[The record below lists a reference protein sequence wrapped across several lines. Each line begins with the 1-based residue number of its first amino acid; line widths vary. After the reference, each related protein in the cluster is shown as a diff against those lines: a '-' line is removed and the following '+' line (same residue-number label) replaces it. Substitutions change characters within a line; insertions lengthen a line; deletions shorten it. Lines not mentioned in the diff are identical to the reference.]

1 MKDINKDDLGII
13 VMMLSSKYHNAPMF
27 NKMLSLMIRH
37 ITEHK
42 QQYKITPLLK
52 EVLED
57 FELYTNDEISM
68 NKMRV
73 LNKKLKE
80 GGYESI
86 KAAIQLEHWKD
97 VLTMRTELLNMENPT
112 IDKVN
117 DYFMNETN
125 CFFKLTEKEWGLQPQ
140 LIK

>member
-1 MKDINKDDLGII
+1 MKEINKDDLGII
-13 VMMLSSKYHNAPMF
+13 VMMLKCDYHKSPMF

-57 FELYTNDEISM
+57 FELYTDDEIGMS
-68 NKMRV
+68 KMRD
-73 LNKKLKE
+73 LNKKLKK
-80 GGYESI
+80 GGYVSV

-97 VLTMRTELLNMENPT
+97 VLTMRTELLNIENPT

-125 CFFKLTEKEWGLQPQ
+125 CFFKLTEKEWELQPQ
-140 LIK
+140 KL